1 VTARA
6 PSLPFSEPGP
16 RRTAAL
22 AATFAALTL
31 LFVVLGF
38 PYERLAPRLEA
49 LLEMALGADAQV
61 GRIEPGISRFLPQA
75 RAWDVDLRWPG
86 GAQIHLDRVRV
97 RPAWSL
103 SWLRGRPAFRI
114 ALRRGKAD
122 VDGTVR
128 LGDRRGFAGRVS
140 ALPLDDLPLATWA
153 PGLLLTGRLDAE
165 IDVHA
170 GEQGAEGTATLSARD
185 GSLSLPTLPIGVP
198 FEGLQADLALGG
210 ESLATLHAFALDG
223 PLVAITAS
231 GTIGAAP
238 VVAAAPL
245 ALAARIE
252 ARDPSVRE
260 MLSGT
265 GTRFDALGVSEVSI
279 VGTIAAPVV
288 RPAGVRPP
296 EPRSGPP
303 TRPSPPGPSRRRVR

>member
-1 VTARA
+1 LVRADGRGVTARA

-86 GAQIHLDRVRV
+86 GAQIHLDRGRA
-97 RPAWSL
+97 RPAGGPP
-103 SWLRGRPAFRI
+103 WLRGRPAFRI

-185 GSLSLPTLPIGVP
+185 G
-198 FEGLQADLALGG
+198 
-210 ESLATLHAFALDG
+210 
-223 PLVAITAS
+223 
-231 GTIGAAP
+231 
-238 VVAAAPL
+238 
-245 ALAARIE
+245 
-252 ARDPSVRE
+252 
-260 MLSGT
+260 
-265 GTRFDALGVSEVSI
+265 
-279 VGTIAAPVV
+279 
-288 RPAGVRPP
+288 
-296 EPRSGPP
+296 
-303 TRPSPPGPSRRRVR
+303 